1 MATGEFNMYDPASV
15 FNKMIQAFY
24 NISMTGETTFVPPV
38 TQFSDANA
46 DGWFFTAISYLVH
59 CGFIHGSPDGTL
71 KPNEPITYDEFTA
84 HAANFFNLD
93 INLTRE
99 WLEYFDI
106 TDVFNPNS
114 PIKRAQ
120 AVALLRYYQ
129 RRTPSLGAI
138 NRYLIENDR
147 IIFPDLQRGFWSF
160 YEVMEAAFTRY
171 HHFDTNYHKIWPS
184 ANLNFNILRCSLNSL
199 PVY

>member
-59 CGFIHGSPDGTL
+59 CGFIHGSPDGT
-71 KPNEPITYDEFTA
+71 
-84 HAANFFNLD
+84 
-93 INLTRE
+93 
-99 WLEYFDI
+99 
-106 TDVFNPNS
+106 PNS

-129 RRTPSLGAI
+129 RRTP
-138 NRYLIENDR
+138 
-147 IIFPDLQRGFWSF
+147 
-160 YEVMEAAFTRY
+160 V
-171 HHFDTNYHKIWPS
+171 
-184 ANLNFNILRCSLNSL
+184 
-199 PVY
+199 